1 MKSSPIYTKVSIE
14 DRKTSPSFGA
24 GKSGYTQTILVGT
37 SAKYSSTFAEIE
49 VKQDSHGD
57 VFLFVDGKLIKK
69 AFMSENGREIERFAE
84 V

>member
-1 MKSSPIYTKVSIE
+1 MKSSPIYTKVNIE

-37 SAKYSSTFAEIE
+37 SAKYSNTFAEIQ
-49 VKQDSHGD
+49 VTQDSEGN
-57 VFLFVDGKLIKK
+57 VCLYLDGVLIKK
-69 AFMSENGREIERFAE
+69 ALMTDCGREITRFAE